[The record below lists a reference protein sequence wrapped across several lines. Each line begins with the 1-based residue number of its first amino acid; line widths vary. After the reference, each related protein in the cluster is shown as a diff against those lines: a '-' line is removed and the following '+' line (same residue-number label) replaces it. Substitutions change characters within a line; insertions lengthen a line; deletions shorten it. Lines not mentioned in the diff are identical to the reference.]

1 MEENNKLDNIEFE
14 TNSQATAY
22 WKLLSLIA
30 IENKNRIDELEKE
43 LILRKKRYV
52 FFNLIA
58 TVSVIVVLLTQIIS
72 LFYG

>member
-43 LILRKKRYV
+43 LILRKKRYS

-58 TVSVIVVLLTQIIS
+58 TVSVIAVLLTQIIS